1 MTKEVEYRAGAAL
14 VDEGISFDVDG
25 IFSKKKRLIIRPLRP
40 GSIVRISMR
49 VSKLEDIQEASI
61 SEFLAKGRNL
71 KLIAEIITIAVI
83 NQEFFKRWKFP
94 FIRWLLLNR
103 TKDLRYL
110 YEYFQ
115 LVMVQSAPEFFFL
128 LMSSTPTMNYLKKN
142 EKEKEQK
149 KQKSKEAEKHS
160 GGQSG

>member
-1 MTKEVEYRAGAAL
+1 M
-14 VDEGISFDVDG
+14 
-25 IFSKKKRLIIRPLRP
+25 RP

-61 SEFLAKGRNL
+61 AEFLAKGRNL

-128 LMSSTPTMNYLKKN
+128 LMNSTPTMNYLKKS

-149 KQKSKEAEKHS
+149 KQKNKEGGKHS
-160 GGQSG
+160 GEQSG